1 MGQFFQEMPVTF
13 GDWCNYI
20 QIITTMT
27 QSSVQTQLADYI
39 SACQFRPFEYPVD
52 QSVLRIF
59 TMHTLHEFPKPI
71 IELSKALDQQL
82 AEVTEVDQS
91 GSVQQLYVLNHSQS
105 HLLIYEGS
113 LLKGAKQNRVVNATL
128 LLPPV
133 SKNVIP
139 ASCVEQGRWNY
150 SSRSFAKSEY
160 DAPQFLRKSI
170 RKNVSASKSL
180 MGDQSEVWNEIRHFS
195 TVKKV
200 ANRSSDFEDMYR
212 RSAKTESL
220 FPVGLQLPPCHGVFL
235 DVSGN
240 CSMDFVASQQAFAS
254 VQARLIAGYE
264 QQARHETKS
273 LASEENPVQKVV
285 KWITEGSVF
294 TQPSAGSGTDIR
306 IQTELAYISAL
317 VSEEEV
323 VSVSISPA

>member
-1 MGQFFQEMPVTF
+1 
-13 GDWCNYI
+13 
-20 QIITTMT
+20 MT
-27 QSSVQTQLADYI
+27 QSFAQAQIAEYI
-39 SACQFRPFEYPVD
+39 SACEFRPFEYPVD
-52 QSVLRIF
+52 QSLLRIF
-59 TMHTLHEFPKPI
+59 TMHTPREFPKPI
-71 IELSKALDQQL
+71 IELSKALEQQV

-105 HLLIYEGS
+105 YLLLYEGS

-139 ASCVEQGRWNY
+139 ASCVEQGRWHY
-150 SSRSFAKSEY
+150 SSPSFSKSEY

-170 RKNVSASKSL
+170 RKNVSASKNL
-180 MGDQSEVWNEIRHFS
+180 MGNQSEVWSEIRTFACAKAMAS
-195 TVKKV
+195 P
-200 ANRSSDFEDMYR
+200 SGDFEDMYR
-212 RSAKTESL
+212 RSTKTESL
-220 FPVGLQLPPCHGVFL
+220 FPVGLQLPSCHGVFL

-240 CSMDFVASQQAFAS
+240 CSMDFVANQEAFAN

-264 QQARHETKS
+264 QQARRETKS
-273 LASEENPVQKVV
+273 TASEENPLQKLI

-306 IQTELAYISAL
+306 IQTDGAYISAL
-317 VSEEEV
+317 LSEGEV
-323 VSVSISPA
+323 VSVSITPA

>member
-1 MGQFFQEMPVTF
+1 MPVTF
-13 GDWCNYI
+13 VGFCNYI
-20 QIITTMT
+20 QIIIPMT
-27 QSSVQTQLADYI
+27 QSFAQSQLAEYI
-39 SACQFRPFEYPVD
+39 SACEFRPFEYPVD
-52 QSVLRIF
+52 QSLLRIF
-59 TMHTLHEFPKPI
+59 TMHTSHEFSKPI
-71 IELSKALDQQL
+71 IELSKALEQEL

-150 SSRSFAKSEY
+150 SSRSFSKSEY

-170 RKNVSASKSL
+170 RKNVSTSKSL
-180 MGDQSEVWNEIRHFS
+180 MGDQSEVWSEIRRFS
-195 TVKKV
+195 KVK
-200 ANRSSDFEDMYR
+200 AIASPSSDFEDMYR
-212 RSAKTESL
+212 RSPKTESL

-240 CSMDFVASQQAFAS
+240 CSMDFVANQEAFAN
-254 VQARLIAGYE
+254 VQARLVAGYE
-264 QQARHETKS
+264 QQARRENKS
-273 LASEENPVQKVV
+273 AASEENPVQKVV
-285 KWITEGSVF
+285 KWIKEGSVF

-306 IQTELAYISAL
+306 MQTDWAYISAL
-317 VSEEEV
+317 VSDGEV

>member
-13 GDWCNYI
+13 GDCCNYI

-59 TMHTLHEFPKPI
+59 TMHTPHEFPKPI

-128 LLPPV
+128 LLPPL
-133 SKNVIP
+133 SKNTIP
-139 ASCVEQGRWNY
+139 ASCVEQGRWHY
-150 SSRSFAKSEY
+150 SSRSFSKSEY

-180 MGDQSEVWNEIRHFS
+180 MGDQSEVWSEIRHFS
-195 TVKKV
+195 AVK
-200 ANRSSDFEDMYR
+200 AMASPSSDFEDMYR
-212 RSAKTESL
+212 RSSKTESL

-235 DVSGN
+235 DVSGH
-240 CSMDFVASQQAFAS
+240 CSMDFVANQEAFAN

-264 QQARHETKS
+264 QQARNEKRET
-273 LASEENPVQKVV
+273 ASEVNLVQKVM
-285 KWITEGSVF
+285 KWITEGTIF
-294 TQPSAGSGTDIR
+294 TQPSAGSGTDVR
-306 IQTELAYISAL
+306 IQTDSSYISAL
-317 VSEEEV
+317 LSEGEV
-323 VSVSISPA
+323 VSVSITPA